1 MDKKIKVLIFPAGEI
16 NSVELHDALAANVN
30 VDVYGASSIDRHG
43 SYLFRNYAAGLPMI
57 SDPGFLDALN
67 TLIVEWG
74 IDYVFPTH
82 DSVALFLAESR
93 SRIKASVIAASA
105 ETTRICRDK
114 RETYTLF
121 SAYDFCPRVY
131 AVPSQFPCFIKP
143 RRGQGSVGARRVMSQ
158 KDIPK
163 DWFPEDYVITEYL
176 PGEEFTVDCFSDSQG
191 RLCAV
196 LPRTRDRLFAGVSV
210 AGRAL
215 PAWQEIRSIAEAI
228 NQELDFSGLWY
239 FQVKQDAAGRCKLL
253 EISTRCAGSMCLS
266 RARGINLPL
275 LSVYNASGKEVE
287 LLENPYS
294 VRMDRTLIS
303 RYRIDYDYQTVY
315 VDYDDTIALRDEVCL
330 PVIRFLYQC
339 RNQHKKIVLLT
350 RHGLSHEDTVWE
362 SLAAHAIS
370 TAIFDEIIELL
381 DGDEKSDFIQV
392 AGGAVFIDNAYM
404 ERKKVREKIGIPVFD
419 VEGVEVLLDWRS

>member
-1 MDKKIKVLIFPAGEI
+1 MDKKIKVLVFPAGEI
-16 NSVELHDALAANVN
+16 NSVELHDALTANVN

-67 TLIVEWG
+67 ALITKWE
-74 IDYVFPTH
+74 IDHIFPTH
-82 DSVALFLAESR
+82 DSVALFLAENR
-93 SRIKASVIAASA
+93 SRVMANVIAASA

-114 RETYTLF
+114 RETYALF
-121 SAYDFCPRVY
+121 STYDFCPQVY
-131 AVPSQFPCFIKP
+131 AAFTQFPCFIKP
-143 RRGQGSVGARRVMSQ
+143 RRGQGSVGALRIATPE
-158 KDIPK
+158 DIPK
-163 DWFPEDYVITEYL
+163 DCTLEDYVITEYL
-176 PGEEFTVDCFSDSQG
+176 PGREFTIDCFSDSRG
-191 RLCAV
+191 RLRAV
-196 LPRTRDRLFAGVSV
+196 LPRTRDRLLAGVSV

-215 PAWQEIRSIAEAI
+215 PAWPEILSIAGAI
-228 NQELDFSGLWY
+228 NQALDFSGLWY
-239 FQVKQDAAGRCKLL
+239 FQVKQDAADQYKLL

-266 RARGINLPL
+266 RARGVNLPL
-275 LSVYNASGKEVE
+275 LSVYDASGKEVE
-287 LLENPYS
+287 ILENPYS
-294 VRMDRTLIS
+294 VQMDRTLIS

-315 VDYDDTIALRDEVCL
+315 VDYDDTVVLHDEVCL

-350 RHGLSHEDTVWE
+350 RHALGHEDTILE
-362 SLAAHAIS
+362 NLATHAVS
-370 TAIFDEIIELL
+370 SAIFDEIIELL
-381 DGDEKSDFIQV
+381 DGDEKSDFIQA